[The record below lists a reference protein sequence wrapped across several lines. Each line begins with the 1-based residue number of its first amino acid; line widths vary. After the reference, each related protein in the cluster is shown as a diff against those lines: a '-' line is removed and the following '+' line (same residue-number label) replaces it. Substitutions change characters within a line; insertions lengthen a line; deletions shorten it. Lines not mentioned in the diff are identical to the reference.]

1 MNRLSVWGRGE
12 KITVR
17 EGKGGEPV
25 DKPLRPLFCPL
36 VIAVQNLSARSFKI
50 YHLDKLECFDFLR
63 LLFLVSIICPL
74 MQEHFL

>member
-17 EGKGGEPV
+17 EEKGGEPV
-25 DKPLRPLFCPL
+25 DKPLRPLFRPL
-36 VIAVQNLSARSFKI
+36 VIAVQNLSAGSFKI